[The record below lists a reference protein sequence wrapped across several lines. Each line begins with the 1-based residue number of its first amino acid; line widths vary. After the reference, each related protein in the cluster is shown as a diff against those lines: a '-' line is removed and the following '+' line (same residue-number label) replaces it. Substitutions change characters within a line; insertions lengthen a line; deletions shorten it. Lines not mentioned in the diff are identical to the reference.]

1 MNTATVT
8 KSTQSKLLTWR
19 LAQTRPALAFLIL
32 AFAWSWLFWLGGI
45 ALRGRDDLLLMTT
58 VFVGGYGPAVAGI
71 LTLGLRNG
79 LRLFDMNRKSVV
91 TMLLS
96 AALIFG
102 LMTARYLVGPVSG
115 YEGLP
120 ANLTLS
126 APILLM
132 AIAASLIGGK
142 MIASAFSSNVDIRE
156 KISSILPTRKSLG
169 WVLFS
174 LVFFPVLVLISW
186 GLAAL
191 LGMGVEYPGLWGRPF
206 LEVLPLALL
215 SFALTALA
223 RGGNEEP
230 GWRGA
235 LQPILQNK
243 CSPLVASLIVSVF
256 WSLWHLPLY
265 LNGFYGEPLLMGMIG
280 GGIYRLF
287 LAVFLTWVYNR
298 SGGNVLAMIILH
310 ATFNMVVNF
319 LPTSDLLL
327 LVLWIIVTV
336 FAVLKDKMY
345 RKPEQARSS

>member
-1 MNTATVT
+1 MNHSSVVT
-8 KSTQSKLLTWR
+8 PKENRSLTWG
-19 LAQTRPALAFLIL
+19 LARTRPALAFLIL
-32 AFAWSWLFWLGGI
+32 AFGWSWLFWLGAI
-45 ALRGRDDLLLMTT
+45 PLRGRDDLLLMTV
-58 VFVGGYGPAVAGI
+58 VFVGGFGPAVAGI

-79 LRLFDMNRKSVV
+79 LRFFDMNRKGLV
-91 TMLLS
+91 TMLVS

-102 LMTARYLVGPVSG
+102 LMTVRYLVGPVAG

-126 APILLM
+126 APILVM
-132 AIAASLIGGK
+132 VIAASLIGGK
-142 MIASAFSSNVDIRE
+142 VIASGFACNLDIRE
-156 KISSILPTRKSLG
+156 KMASILPARQSLG

-174 LVFFPVLVLISW
+174 LVFFPVLVLVSW

-191 LGMGVEYPGLWGRPF
+191 LGMDVEYPGLWGRPA

-235 LQPILQNK
+235 LQLILQDK
-243 CSPLVASLIVSVF
+243 FSPLAASLIVSVF
-256 WSLWHLPLY
+256 WSLWHLPLF
-265 LNGFYGEPLLMGMIG
+265 LNGFYGDPLVMGMVG
-280 GGIYRLF
+280 GGIYRIF
-287 LAVFLTWVYNR
+287 LAIFLAWVYNR
-298 SGGNVLAMIILH
+298 SNRNVLAMIILH
-310 ATFNMVVNF
+310 TTINMAVDF

-336 FAVLKDKMY
+336 VVVLKDKMY
-345 RKPEQARSS
+345 RKPEQAC